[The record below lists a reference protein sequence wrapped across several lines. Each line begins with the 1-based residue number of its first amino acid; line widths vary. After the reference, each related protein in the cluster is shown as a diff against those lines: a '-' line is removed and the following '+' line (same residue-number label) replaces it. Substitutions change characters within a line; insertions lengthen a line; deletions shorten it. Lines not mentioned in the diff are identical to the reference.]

1 MNTWRVAY
9 LTSWSSGVITCSE
22 EEEHSAL
29 SPLHYH
35 WIGPWGCGS
44 KSTMVGFGFL
54 LCVFFF
60 LLDTQIAVSY
70 YIASAPGEQTHKATF
85 FSISSGRTTMT
96 IHTTFNINRKTLSL
110 SVRIRCTTFLTEG
123 KSHWYYSATHRAYK
137 SFILFHTQT
146 LTRIHCLSLASHQTS
161 HQTNCP

>member
-1 MNTWRVAY
+1 MKGCLSNELEFWGNNLLWGRRAFSIEPTPLPLNRSLGMWQQKY
-9 LTSWSSGVITCSE
+9 DGQFWI
-22 EEEHSAL
+22 
-29 SPLHYH
+29 SPLR
-35 WIGPWGCGS
+35 
-44 KSTMVGFGFL
+44 V
-54 LCVFFF
+54 FF

-70 YIASAPGEQTHKATF
+70 YIASAPREQTHKATF

-146 LTRIHCLSLASHQTS
+146 LTRIHRLSLASHQT
-161 HQTNCP
+161 NCP